1 MKDFTKWAESSAPN
15 GDILWP
21 IFLCCVAGL
30 LIVGMVCFLLMDAL
44 EGVFEFVFGV
54 LLAGAFLVAMLGLAV
69 AGQEESSTEAED
81 KSSDTAIF
89 TVQVEKEFGVRN
101 LSCPAKVMDATS
113 DLPDAGT
120 YRCTVSDGRDDSAL
134 KDVTLIVTA
143 DNKVGLYDN
152 QGNEMIDM
160 SEWANGSHNSFGDA
174 IYMATLSTVLVFA
187 VLGVVWRAGR
197 RLALRATHRIPRDAQ
212 PLLEDTKF
220 VMCLALVG
228 GFGLLLTLNPGLL
241 VLPKDTTFTEQV
253 ARQAGLEAL
262 SCPTILD
269 SKYMP
274 GQGRYECEY
283 VDAKGKAHDMSLL
296 VASGDKVWLY
306 DHNGK
311 PMKVEKK

>member
-1 MKDFTKWAESSAPN
+1 
-15 GDILWP
+15 
-21 IFLCCVAGL
+21 
-30 LIVGMVCFLLMDAL
+30 
-44 EGVFEFVFGV
+44 
-54 LLAGAFLVAMLGLAV
+54 
-69 AGQEESSTEAED
+69 
-81 KSSDTAIF
+81 
-89 TVQVEKEFGVRN
+89 
-101 LSCPAKVMDATS
+101 
-113 DLPDAGT
+113 
-120 YRCTVSDGRDDSAL
+120 
-134 KDVTLIVTA
+134 
-143 DNKVGLYDN
+143 
-152 QGNEMIDM
+152 MIDM

-174 IYMATLSTVLVFA
+174 IYMATLFTVLVFA

-220 VMCLALVG
+220 VMCLALVC

-274 GQGRYECEY
+274 GQDRYECEY
-283 VDAKGKAHDMSLL
+283 VDAKGKAHDLSLL
-296 VASGDKVWLY
+296 VASGDRVWLY

-311 PMKVEKK
+311 PMKVTTK

>member
-1 MKDFTKWAESSAPN
+1 MLRNCLKKGFRPAAVLVVAVLMCSLGGCSDSES
-15 GDILWP
+15 GW
-21 IFLCCVAGL
+21 
-30 LIVGMVCFLLMDAL
+30 L
-44 EGVFEFVFGV
+44 EGR
-54 LLAGAFLVAMLGLAV
+54 AFTMNAYSNTGEL
-69 AGQEESSTEAED
+69 
-81 KSSDTAIF
+81 
-89 TVQVEKEFGVRN
+89 
-101 LSCPAKVMDATS
+101 
-113 DLPDAGT
+113 
-120 YRCTVSDGRDDSAL
+120 
-134 KDVTLIVTA
+134 TLT
-143 DNKVGLYDN
+143 
-152 QGNEMIDM
+152 NEMIDM
-160 SEWANGSHNSFGDA
+160 TEWANGSHNSFGDA

-220 VMCLALVG
+220 VMCLALVC

-283 VDAKGKAHDMSLL
+283 VDAKGKAHDLSLL
-296 VASGDKVWLY
+296 VASGDRVWLY

-311 PMKVEKK
+311 PMKVTTK

>member
-1 MKDFTKWAESSAPN
+1 
-15 GDILWP
+15 
-21 IFLCCVAGL
+21 
-30 LIVGMVCFLLMDAL
+30 
-44 EGVFEFVFGV
+44 
-54 LLAGAFLVAMLGLAV
+54 
-69 AGQEESSTEAED
+69 
-81 KSSDTAIF
+81 
-89 TVQVEKEFGVRN
+89 
-101 LSCPAKVMDATS
+101 
-113 DLPDAGT
+113 
-120 YRCTVSDGRDDSAL
+120 
-134 KDVTLIVTA
+134 
-143 DNKVGLYDN
+143 
-152 QGNEMIDM
+152 MIDM

-174 IYMATLSTVLVFA
+174 MYMAALSTVLVFA

-220 VMCLALVG
+220 VMCLALVC

-283 VDAKGKAHDMSLL
+283 VDAKGKAHDLSLL
-296 VASGDKVWLY
+296 VASGDRVWLY

-311 PMKVEKK
+311 PMKVTTK